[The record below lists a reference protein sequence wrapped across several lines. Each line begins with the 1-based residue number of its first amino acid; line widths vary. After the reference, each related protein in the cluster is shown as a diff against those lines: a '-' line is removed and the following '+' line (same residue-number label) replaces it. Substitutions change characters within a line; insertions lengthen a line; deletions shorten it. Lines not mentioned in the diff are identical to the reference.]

1 MQRGLKCG
9 VLLAMA
15 AFCAPIAYGAANQ
28 DDVATGERLAA
39 LVRASRSVI
48 SSYQGLINDAS
59 IGDKHLTGGRVV
71 EESLALY
78 SKNNKQSLPDQT
90 FTPAEQQLFDAQIAA
105 IREVVDENQEV
116 INAKGVGF
124 KGFIPAIF
132 ARLVNERLEKKVG
145 ETAKIKV
152 TAPEDLVRNRKALPD
167 DWERQVIESK
177 FQSADWPKGKPFV
190 EESEMDGRRAFRML
204 IPEYYSPSCLTCHGQ
219 PKGEIDISGYPKEGA
234 AEGDLGGAISITLFQ

>member
-1 MQRGLKCG
+1 MHRGLRCA

-15 AFCAPIAYGAANQ
+15 ALCVPVAYGVANEA
-28 DDVATGERLAA
+28 DVATGERLAA

-48 SSYQGLINDAS
+48 SSHQGLINDES
-59 IGDKHLTGGRVV
+59 IGDKNLTGARVV

-78 SKNNKQSLPDQT
+78 SKNNEHSLPDES
-90 FTPAEQQLFDAQIAA
+90 FTPAEKQLFDAQIAA
-105 IREVVDENQEV
+105 IREIVDENQVV

-124 KGFIPAIF
+124 KGFIPATF

-145 ETAKIKV
+145 ERAKIKV
-152 TAPEDLVRNRKALPD
+152 TAPKDLVRNRKALPD
-167 DWERQVIESK
+167 DWERDVIESK

-190 EESEMDGRRAFRML
+190 EESEMDGRQAFRML

-219 PKGEIDISGYPKEGA
+219 PKGEIDVSGYPKEGA
-234 AEGDLGGAISITLFQ
+234 AEGDLGGAISIMLFR